1 MAKRG
6 KKKSFLPVT
15 LGAAATALLAFEL
28 NRRGRSAK
36 EKRTKQKEL
45 YSRGKPPKG
54 KTPKPTKIY

>member
-15 LGAAATALLAFEL
+15 LGATALLAFEL